1 MKNNK
6 LKPCPFCGSTE
17 VAFLDGGV
25 YDEMRFQVECQN
37 CGATV
42 GFINESRSDDEL
54 GEAWNMRSTT
64 EIKSKTMTL
73 DEAIEYCEEVATKN
87 CLEYVEEHQQL
98 ANWLHTLKYLK
109 ENAVMPIHKKQDW
122 LGIANYYG
130 KKQIPLVIEE
140 MAELTQALT
149 KYMRITQFGQP
160 VRKTIDEVQDS
171 IKEELSDVIVMLI
184 QLQHLFNIDNATINK
199 IADEKLK
206 RTLKLMEEQECQRS
220 NLKN

>member
-1 MKNNK
+1 M
-6 LKPCPFCGSTE
+6 
-17 VAFLDGGV
+17 
-25 YDEMRFQVECQN
+25 
-37 CGATV
+37 
-42 GFINESRSDDEL
+42 
-54 GEAWNMRSTT
+54 
-64 EIKSKTMTL
+64 
-73 DEAIEYCEEVATKN
+73 
-87 CLEYVEEHQQL
+87 
-98 ANWLHTLKYLK
+98 
-109 ENAVMPIHKKQDW
+109 
-122 LGIANYYG
+122 
-130 KKQIPLVIEE
+130 IEE

-206 RTLKLMEEQECQRS
+206 RTLQLMEEQECQRS

>member
-98 ANWLHTLKYLK
+98 ANWLRTLKYLE
-109 ENAVMPIHKKQDW
+109 ENAVMPIYKKQDW
-122 LGIANYYG
+122 LDIAEHYGI
-130 KKQIPLVIEE
+130 KQIPVAIEE
-140 MAELTQALT
+140 MAELTQVLT
-149 KYMRITQFGQP
+149 KYLRIRQSGQP
-160 VRKTIDEVQDS
+160 VRKAMDEVKDS
-171 IKEELSDVIVMLI
+171 IKEELSDVIVMMI
-184 QLQHLFNIDNATINK
+184 QLQYLFNIDNDTINK

-206 RTLKLMEEQECQRS
+206 RTLKLMEEQ
-220 NLKN
+220 K

>member
-98 ANWLHTLKYLK
+98 ANWLHTLKYLE

-122 LGIANYYG
+122 LDIAEHYGI
-130 KKQIPLVIEE
+130 KQIPVAIEE
-140 MAELTQALT
+140 MAELTQVLT
-149 KYMRITQFGQP
+149 KYLRISQGGQF
-160 VRKTIDEVQDS
+160 VLKSMFEVQDS
-171 IKEELSDVIVMLI
+171 IEEELSDVIVMMI
-184 QLQHLFNIDNATINK
+184 QLQYLFNIDNDTINK

-206 RTLKLMEEQECQRS
+206 RTLKLMEEQ
-220 NLKN
+220 K

>member
-17 VAFLDGGV
+17 VAILDGGV
-25 YDEMRFQVECQN
+25 YDEMRFQVECQS

-73 DEAIEYCEEVATKN
+73 DEAIKYCEEVATKN
-87 CLEYVEEHQQL
+87 CLEYVEEHKQL
-98 ANWLHTLKYLK
+98 ANWLHTLKYLE
-109 ENAVMPIHKKQDW
+109 ENAAMPIYKKQDW
-122 LGIANYYG
+122 LDIAKYYG
-130 KKQIPLVIEE
+130 IKQIPLVIEE

-160 VRKTIDEVQDS
+160 VRKIMDEVQDN

-206 RTLKLMEEQECQRS
+206 RTLQLMEEQECQRS

>member
-6 LKPCPFCGSTE
+6 LNPCPFCGSTE

-98 ANWLHTLKYLK
+98 ANWLHTLKYLE
-109 ENAVMPIHKKQDW
+109 ENAVMPIYKKQDW

-130 KKQIPLVIEE
+130 RKQIPLVIEE

-206 RTLKLMEEQECQRS
+206 RTLQLMEEQECQRS

>member
-1 MKNNK
+1 MYNE
-6 LKPCPFCGSTE
+6 LKPCPFCG
-17 VAFLDGGV
+17 
-25 YDEMRFQVECQN
+25 
-37 CGATV
+37 
-42 GFINESRSDDEL
+42 
-54 GEAWNMRSTT
+54 GEAELYQSYCGYYQIECHQCSARSCTAVEKESVISNWNTRSAT
-64 EIKSKTMTL
+64 ERKSKTMTL

-149 KYMRITQFGQP
+149 KYMRIRQSGQP
-160 VRKTIDEVQDS
+160 VRKTMDEVTDG
-171 IKEELSDVIVMLI
+171 IKEELSDVIVMMI
-184 QLQHLFNIDNATINK
+184 QLQYLFNIDNDTINK

-206 RTLKLMEEQECQRS
+206 RTLKLMEEQ
-220 NLKN
+220 K

>member
-25 YDEMRFQVECQN
+25 YDEMRFQVECQS

-130 KKQIPLVIEE
+130 K
-140 MAELTQALT
+140 
-149 KYMRITQFGQP
+149 
-160 VRKTIDEVQDS
+160 
-171 IKEELSDVIVMLI
+171 
-184 QLQHLFNIDNATINK
+184 NK
-199 IADEKLK
+199 
-206 RTLKLMEEQECQRS
+206 S
-220 NLKN
+220 H